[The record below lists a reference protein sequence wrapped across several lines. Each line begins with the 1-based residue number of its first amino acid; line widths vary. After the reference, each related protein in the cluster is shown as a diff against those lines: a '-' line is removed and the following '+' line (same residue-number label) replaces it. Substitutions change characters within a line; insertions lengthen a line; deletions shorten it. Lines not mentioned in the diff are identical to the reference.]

1 MLTGNM
7 TLAILCWC
15 VQDPADELVRAA
27 LERAK
32 VESSLK
38 VTFEG
43 RVDAPGSDPMDIH
56 GSALQ
61 VGADLLFI
69 EYHASGGQLKFI
81 ARRGDTVLE
90 WHPVV
95 EEWVDAQKLGD
106 GAAGR
111 GVQNPREV
119 FDTLLANRRGAKVVS
134 KDAQVTRLEI
144 GLDGPKLR
152 PLLRHLVSEGEVDWS
167 RTTAKSIL
175 SVDSKSGTL
184 VRAET
189 EASIPW
195 SHGGAIQYRGQ
206 VAVESV
212 GKERELKF
220 VEKTPAGKPLKEI
233 PLDAEARRRLGLD

>member
-1 MLTGNM
+1 MRT
-7 TLAILCWC
+7 
-15 VQDPADELVRAA
+15 A

-32 VESSLK
+32 AESSLK
-38 VTFEG
+38 VAFTG
-43 RVDAPGSDPMDIH
+43 RVDAPGSDPMDIR

-119 FDTLLANRRGAKVVS
+119 FDTLLVNRRGARVVS
-134 KDAQVTRLEI
+134 KDAKVTRIEI
-144 GLDGPKLR
+144 GLEGPKLR
-152 PLLRHLVSEGEVDWS
+152 PLLRQLVSEEEVDWS
-167 RTTAKSIL
+167 RTVARSTL
-175 SVDSKSGTL
+175 SVDSQTGAL
-184 VRAET
+184 VSAET

-195 SHGGAIQYRGQ
+195 LRGGTIQYRGK
-206 VAVESV
+206 VAVESA

-220 VEKTPAGKPLKEI
+220 VERTPAGKPLKEV
-233 PLDAEARRRLGLD
+233 PLDGEARRRLGLE